1 MKRIQIII
9 PVLLGAFCTGCDLD
23 IEPQDRYDQQTFW
36 YSAKAA
42 EGGLT
47 GCYNALLENGIYG
60 RAAVYWEDDATPNG
74 YNFSN
79 DDSWTTIA
87 NGAQT
92 ATSGGIIANRWSH
105 AYKGIGRCNTLLDN
119 IDLNRE
125 LDKSVIEEY
134 KNQAR
139 FLRVLFY
146 YMLTTYYGDC
156 PLITTTPAMEHKSLP
171 RTPRTEVVSFM
182 LSELEQL
189 SKVLPPKAEPGR
201 PTSGAA
207 LALKARIL
215 LFEASPLLN
224 PGHDDQKWR
233 DAADAARA
241 VMDCD
246 SDYEL
251 FTAPGQIGSAYRNLF
266 LESGENSSECIF
278 SVQCMNQ
285 NKLGLSFELI
295 ARQYGTMAPL
305 RDLIDFYC
313 DRDGN
318 ARTPG
323 EQRLDP
329 SKIDPRFGA
338 TIVYPGCKFM
348 GSTVTATQFQQTGC
362 TIKKYT
368 VYDEHTPTAA
378 EKSIGDTE
386 SPIDYMI
393 LRYAD
398 ILLMYAEALNE
409 YYADPASA
417 PEDGIR
423 WAIDQVRSRAGMPGV
438 DETFRNRG
446 WDLTQENVRKFIQN
460 ERRVEFAFE
469 EQRFWDIRRW
479 MIGTQTQR
487 EAHELDITL
496 KDDDLTKVYKS
507 RKFENRIYEDH
518 MNLMPIPQSEINKN
532 PNLVQNWGWS
542 PKQVN

>member
-182 LSELEQL
+182 LGELEQL

-233 DAADAARA
+233 EAADAARA

-246 SDYEL
+246 SDYQL

-295 ARQYGTMAPL
+295 ARQYGDDGAAARPHRLLL
-305 RDLIDFYC
+305 RPRRQCPHSRRTAARSLENRPALRRHDRLPGLQVHGLDGHGDAVPANRMHDQKVHGLRRTHAYGRREKHRRYRIAYRLHDPALRRYPA
-313 DRDGN
+313 DVRRSQKRIERAGRDGMERN
-318 ARTPG
+318 GAPRSAPGQDSQPSRRSNSPERIRRNCAPSSATSAAR
-323 EQRLDP
+323 
-329 SKIDPRFGA
+329 SSSAKA
-338 TIVYPGCKFM
+338 TITTTCAAGREAENVNNGPIRKFNND
-348 GSTVTATQFQQTGC
+348 V
-362 TIKKYT
+362 
-368 VYDEHTPTAA
+368 
-378 EKSIGDTE
+378 
-386 SPIDYMI
+386 I
-393 LRYAD
+393 L
-398 ILLMYAEALNE
+398 
-409 YYADPASA
+409 
-417 PEDGIR
+417 
-423 WAIDQVRSRAGMPGV
+423 VRSFEPSRDYWWPVPQGEI
-438 DETFRNRG
+438 DLNRN
-446 WDLTQENVRKFIQN
+446 LLPN
-460 ERRVEFAFE
+460 
-469 EQRFWDIRRW
+469 
-479 MIGTQTQR
+479 
-487 EAHELDITL
+487 
-496 KDDDLTKVYKS
+496 
-507 RKFENRIYEDH
+507 
-518 MNLMPIPQSEINKN
+518 N
-532 PNLVQNWGWS
+532 PNY
-542 PKQVN
+542 

>member
-1 MKRIQIII
+1 
-9 PVLLGAFCTGCDLD
+9 
-23 IEPQDRYDQQTFW
+23 
-36 YSAKAA
+36 
-42 EGGLT
+42 
-47 GCYNALLENGIYG
+47 
-60 RAAVYWEDDATPNG
+60 
-74 YNFSN
+74 
-79 DDSWTTIA
+79 
-87 NGAQT
+87 
-92 ATSGGIIANRWSH
+92 
-105 AYKGIGRCNTLLDN
+105 
-119 IDLNRE
+119 
-125 LDKSVIEEY
+125 
-134 KNQAR
+134 
-139 FLRVLFY
+139 
-146 YMLTTYYGDC
+146 MLTTYYGDC

-182 LSELEQL
+182 LGELEQL

-224 PGHDDQKWR
+224 PGHDAQKWR

-398 ILLMYAEALNE
+398 ILLMYAEAKNELNE
-409 YYADPASA
+409 LDETVWNETVRPIRTRAGFTAESALEFPGKDQEKLRAVIRYERRAEFVGEGYYYNDLRRWREAENVNNGP
-417 PEDGIR
+417 IR
-423 WAIDQVRSRAGMPGV
+423 KFNNDVILVRSFEPSRDYWWPVPQGEI
-438 DETFRNRG
+438 DLNRN
-446 WDLTQENVRKFIQN
+446 LLPN
-460 ERRVEFAFE
+460 
-469 EQRFWDIRRW
+469 
-479 MIGTQTQR
+479 
-487 EAHELDITL
+487 
-496 KDDDLTKVYKS
+496 
-507 RKFENRIYEDH
+507 
-518 MNLMPIPQSEINKN
+518 N
-532 PNLVQNWGWS
+532 PNY
-542 PKQVN
+542 